1 MLEDDK
7 HYFPAYNVA
16 PVVAK
21 KVLDRYPQLRD
32 LLQPVSD
39 KLTDE
44 VLIDLNAHVDVDGRE
59 PAHVAMDW
67 LVKEGF
73 VSRA

>member
-1 MLEDDK
+1 MLGTRCCAWE
-7 HYFPAYNVA
+7 
-16 PVVAK
+16 
-21 KVLDRYPQLRD
+21 YPQLRD

-44 VLIDLNAHVDVDGRE
+44 VLIDLNAQVDVDGRE
-59 PAHVAMDW
+59 PADVAMDW

-73 VSRA
+73 VSRD